1 MDIESFWE
9 YSDPAASEQRFRQAL
24 DSAAGDQRLELL
36 TQIARSY
43 GLRDRFEE
51 AHQLL
56 DEVERQLP
64 GDGPRPRLRYLLER
78 GRTYNSGGDRDR
90 ARSLFVQAWE
100 GAQSGGQEGLA
111 VDAAHMVAITHSG
124 TPAAVEWNERGLG
137 IARGSKDAKA
147 RALIPAMLNNSAWDL
162 FDSGRYDDALG
173 WFEQARE
180 EWIQR
185 GQPRQIHIARW
196 AVGRCLR
203 ALERPAEALEIQ
215 RALEAEDEAAGA
227 ADGFVYEEL
236 AENLAAMGRSDEA
249 KPYFVKAADQLS
261 QDPWFVENE
270 AARLASL
277 RDRAGRH

>member
-9 YSDPAASEQRFRQAL
+9 YGDPAASEMRFRQAL
-24 DSAAGDQRLELL
+24 ESAEGDERLELL

-56 DEVERQLP
+56 DEVESQLP
-64 GDGPRPRLRYLLER
+64 GSGPRPRLRYLLER

-90 ARSLFVQAWE
+90 ARALFVEAWE

-111 VDAAHMVAITHSG
+111 VDAAHMVAIIHSG
-124 TPAAVEWNERGLG
+124 TPEAIEWNERGLS
-137 IARGSKDAKA
+137 IARGSQDAKA
-147 RALIPAMLNNSAWDL
+147 RALVPAMLNNSAWDL
-162 FDSGRYDDALG
+162 FDMGRHEEALA

-180 EWIQR
+180 DWIQR

-203 ALERPAEALEIQ
+203 SLGRYAEALEIQ

-227 ADGFVYEEL
+227 ADGFVYEEV
-236 AENLAAMGRSDEA
+236 AENLAAIGRPDEA
-249 KPYFVKAADQLS
+249 RPYFAKAADQLS

-270 AARLASL
+270 SARLASL
-277 RDRAGRH
+277 KERAGSD

>member
-24 DSAAGDQRLELL
+24 DSAEGDQRLELQ

-56 DEVERQLP
+56 DEVESQLA
-64 GDGPRPRLRYLLER
+64 GAGPRPRLRYLLER
-78 GRTYNSGGDRDR
+78 GRTFNSGGDRDKAR
-90 ARSLFVQAWE
+90 ALFVQAWE

-111 VDAAHMVAITHSG
+111 VDAAHMVAVTHSG
-124 TPAAVEWNERGLG
+124 TPEAVEWNERGLS
-137 IARGSKDAKA
+137 IARRSQDARA
-147 RALIPAMLNNSAWDL
+147 RALVPAMLNNSAWDL
-162 FDSGRYDDALG
+162 FDMGRYDEALG
-173 WFEQARE
+173 WFEQARQ

-203 ALERPAEALEIQ
+203 ALERCTEALEIQ
-215 RALEAEDEAAGA
+215 RALESEDEAAGA
-227 ADGFVYEEL
+227 ADGFVYEEV
-236 AENLAAMGRSDEA
+236 AENLAALGRSDEA
-249 KPYFVKAADQLS
+249 RPHFAKAADRLS
-261 QDPWFVENE
+261 QDQWFVENE

-277 RDRAGRH
+277 KERGGGA

>member
-24 DSAAGDQRLELL
+24 DSAAGDQRLELQ

-43 GLRDRFEE
+43 GLRDRFAE

-56 DEVERQLP
+56 DEVESQLA
-64 GDGPRPRLRYLLER
+64 GAGPRPRLRYLLER
-78 GRTYNSGGDRDR
+78 GRTYNSGGDRDK

-111 VDAAHMVAITHSG
+111 VDAAHMVAITYSG
-124 TPAAVEWNERGLG
+124 GPEAVEWNGRGLS
-137 IARGSKDAKA
+137 IARGSQDAKA

-162 FDSGRYDDALG
+162 FDMGRFDDALG

-180 EWIQR
+180 EWIGR

-203 ALERPAEALEIQ
+203 ALERPSEALEIQ
-215 RALEAEDEAAGA
+215 QALATEDEAAGA
-227 ADGFVYEEL
+227 ADGFVYEEV
-236 AENLAAMGRSDEA
+236 AENLAALGRFDEA
-249 KPYFVKAADQLS
+249 RPYFARAADQLS

-277 RDRAGRH
+277 RERAGMH

>member
-9 YSDPAASEQRFRQAL
+9 YSDPAVSEQRFRQAL

-43 GLRDRFEE
+43 GLRDRLEE

-56 DEVERQLP
+56 DEVESQLP
-64 GDGPRPRLRYLLER
+64 GAGQRPQLRYLLER
-78 GRTYNSGGDRDR
+78 GRTYNSGGDRDKAR
-90 ARSLFVQAWE
+90 ALFVQAWE
-100 GAQSGGQEGLA
+100 AAQSGGQEGLA
-111 VDAAHMVAITHSG
+111 ADAAHMVAITHSG
-124 TPAAVEWNERGLG
+124 SPEAVEWNERGLG
-137 IARGSKDAKA
+137 IARGSQDAKA
-147 RALIPAMLNNSAWDL
+147 RALVPAMLNNCAWDL
-162 FDSGRYDDALG
+162 FEMGRYDDALG

-185 GQPRQIHIARW
+185 GPPRQIHIARW

-203 ALERPAEALEIQ
+203 ALDRPAEALEIQ
-215 RALEAEDEAAGA
+215 QALAAEDEAAGA

-236 AENLAAMGRSDEA
+236 AENLAAMVRPDEA
-249 KPYFVKAADQLS
+249 RPYFARAADQLS

-270 AARLASL
+270 AARLAGL
-277 RDRAGRH
+277 RDRAGSH

>member
-24 DSAAGDQRLELL
+24 DSAEGDQRLELQ

-56 DEVERQLP
+56 DEVESQLA
-64 GDGPRPRLRYLLER
+64 GAGPRPRLRYLLER
-78 GRTYNSGGDRDR
+78 GRTYNSGGDRDKAR
-90 ARSLFVQAWE
+90 ALFVQAWE

-111 VDAAHMVAITHSG
+111 VDAAHMVAVTHSG
-124 TPAAVEWNERGLG
+124 TPEAVKWNERGLSV
-137 IARGSKDAKA
+137 ARESQDAKA
-147 RALIPAMLNNSAWDL
+147 QALVPAMLNNSAWDL
-162 FDSGRYDDALG
+162 FDMGRYDEALG
-173 WFEQARE
+173 WFEQARQ

-203 ALERPAEALEIQ
+203 ALERCTEALEIQ
-215 RALEAEDEAAGA
+215 RALESEDEAAGA
-227 ADGFVYEEL
+227 ADGFVYEEV
-236 AENLAAMGRSDEA
+236 AENLAALGRSDEA
-249 KPYFVKAADQLS
+249 RPHFAKAADRLS
-261 QDPWFVENE
+261 QDQWFVENE

-277 RDRAGRH
+277 KERGGGA

>member
-9 YSDPAASEQRFRQAL
+9 YSDPAAGEQRFRQAL

-43 GLRDRFEE
+43 GLRDRFAE

-56 DEVERQLP
+56 DEVESQLS
-64 GDGPRPRLRYLLER
+64 GAGPRPQLRYLLER
-78 GRTYNSGGDRDR
+78 GRTYNSGGDRHR
-90 ARSLFVQAWE
+90 ARALFVQAWE
-100 GAQSGGQEGLA
+100 GPVGRAGGLA
-111 VDAAHMVAITHSG
+111 VDAAHMVSITHSG
-124 TPAAVEWNERGLG
+124 TPEAVEWNERGLG

-147 RALIPAMLNNSAWDL
+147 RALIPAMLNNCAWDL
-162 FDSGRYDDALG
+162 FDVGRYDDALG

-203 ALERPAEALEIQ
+203 ALDRPAEALEIQ
-215 RALEAEDEAAGA
+215 QALAAEDEAAGA

-236 AENLAAMGRSDEA
+236 AENLAAMGLPDEA
-249 KPYFVKAADQLS
+249 RPYFARAADQLS

-270 AARLASL
+270 AARLAGL
-277 RDRAGRH
+277 RDRAGSH